1 MTTTIIPLNLIYDY
15 PVNWS
20 RFKTLRDFVQNFFDA
35 VGWQNWSTRF
45 SFEIANNTLTLRAT
59 DIGFSYDWLLHIGAS
74 TKREGNHAG
83 YFGEGFKIASLCATR
98 DHGWNVALSSQNWS
112 LKVCSSPI
120 LVDDRTQSSLAY
132 EIDTQGKSSHDTVMS
147 LYPFYDRP
155 LMQFCRR
162 QVDASSIR
170 IGLVIFQ
177 PVCSRTNHAAVNDA
191 LIQIDHR

>member
-83 YFGEGFKIASLCATR
+83 YFGEGFKIASLCAIR
-98 DHGWNVALSSQNWS
+98 DHGWNVALSSRNWS
-112 LKVCSSPI
+112 LKVCSSCSGRF
-120 LVDDRTQSSLAY
+120 LVSWLSGSRRCVRAKRRVYCCPRTQWN
-132 EIDTQGKSSHDTVMS
+132 
-147 LYPFYDRP
+147 R
-155 LMQFCRR
+155 
-162 QVDASSIR
+162 
-170 IGLVIFQ
+170 
-177 PVCSRTNHAAVNDA
+177 SRTNWKAGRYRKASH
-191 LIQIDHR
+191 